1 MSCIIIN
8 GFSKGDLLRSTIH
21 NAVKDYGID
30 ENAEWIDLQGIGYCK
45 GCDCCHKVN
54 PGVCAVN
61 DGLNELLR
69 KYMNS
74 EQVVIVSPVIF
85 GCLNSSVKN
94 FIDRTQPLFMP
105 LQASKSGKTIMKGR
119 YEKYPDLVFQGNQ
132 GKRKACRTDTNY
144 RCNSIKFSHIRK
156 LGTRFSY
163 GIF

>member
-1 MSCIIIN
+1 M
-8 GFSKGDLLRSTIH
+8 
-21 NAVKDYGID
+21 KDYGID

-119 YEKYPDLVFQGNQ
+119 YEKYPDLVFIGVCDNQ
-132 GKRKACRTDTNY
+132 DSTMIETFRNY
-144 RCNSIKFSHIRK
+144 IKTSNIASVSNMVHVKIIQDM
-156 LGTRFSY
+156 SV
-163 GIF
+163 

>member
-1 MSCIIIN
+1 M
-8 GFSKGDLLRSTIH
+8 
-21 NAVKDYGID
+21 KDYGID

-119 YEKYPDLVFQGNQ
+119 YEKYPDLVFIGVCDNQ
-132 GKRKACRTDTNY
+132 DSTMIETFRNY
-144 RCNSIKFSHIRK
+144 IKTSNIASVSNMVHVHI
-156 LGTRFSY
+156 
-163 GIF
+163 IQE

>member
-1 MSCIIIN
+1 M
-8 GFSKGDLLRSTIH
+8 LRSTIH

-61 DGLNELLR
+61 DGLNEILR

-94 FIDRTQPLFMP
+94 FIDRTQPLFLP
-105 LQASKSGKTIMKGR
+105 LQASKGGKTIMKGR
-119 YEKYPDLVFQGNQ
+119 YEKYPELVFIGVCDNQ
-132 GKRKACRTDTNY
+132 DSTMIETFRNY
-144 RCNSIKFSHIRK
+144 IKTSNIASVSNMVHVHI
-156 LGTRFSY
+156 
-163 GIF
+163 IQE

>member
-1 MSCIIIN
+1 M
-8 GFSKGDLLRSTIH
+8 LRSTIH

-94 FIDRTQPLFMP
+94 FIDRTQPLFLP
-105 LQASKSGKTIMKGR
+105 LQASKGGKTIMKGR
-119 YEKYPDLVFQGNQ
+119 YEKYPELVFIGVCDNQ
-132 GKRKACRTDTNY
+132 DSTMIETFRNY
-144 RCNSIKFSHIRK
+144 IKTSNIASVSNMVHVHI
-156 LGTRFSY
+156 
-163 GIF
+163 IQE

>member
-1 MSCIIIN
+1 M
-8 GFSKGDLLRSTIH
+8 
-21 NAVKDYGID
+21 KDYGID

-94 FIDRTQPLFMP
+94 FIDRTQPLFLP
-105 LQASKSGKTIMKGR
+105 LQASKGGKTIMKGR
-119 YEKYPDLVFQGNQ
+119 YEKYPELVFIGVCDNQ
-132 GKRKACRTDTNY
+132 DSTMIETFRNY
-144 RCNSIKFSHIRK
+144 IKTSNIASVSNMVHVHI
-156 LGTRFSY
+156 
-163 GIF
+163 IQE

>member
-1 MSCIIIN
+1 M
-8 GFSKGDLLRSTIH
+8 LRSTIH

-30 ENAEWIDLQGIGYCK
+30 ENAEWIDLQGIGHCK

-61 DGLNELLR
+61 DGLNEILR

-94 FIDRTQPLFMP
+94 FIDRTQPLFLP
-105 LQASKSGKTIMKGR
+105 LQASKGGKTIMKGR
-119 YEKYPDLVFQGNQ
+119 YEKYPELVFIGVCDNQ
-132 GKRKACRTDTNY
+132 DSTMIETFRNY
-144 RCNSIKFSHIRK
+144 IKTSNIASVSNMVHVH
-156 LGTRFSY
+156 LS
-163 GIF
+163 GISE

>member
-1 MSCIIIN
+1 M
-8 GFSKGDLLRSTIH
+8 
-21 NAVKDYGID
+21 KDYGID

-119 YEKYPDLVFQGNQ
+119 YEKYPDLVFIGVCDNQ
-132 GKRKACRTDTNY
+132 DNTM
-144 RCNSIKFSHIRK
+144 IKTFRNFITTSNISSVSNKVHVKIIQDM
-156 LGTRFSY
+156 SV
-163 GIF
+163 

>member
-1 MSCIIIN
+1 M
-8 GFSKGDLLRSTIH
+8 
-21 NAVKDYGID
+21 KDYGID

-61 DGLNELLR
+61 DGLNEILR

-119 YEKYPDLVFQGNQ
+119 YEKYPDLVFIGVCDNQ
-132 GKRKACRTDTNY
+132 DNTM
-144 RCNSIKFSHIRK
+144 IKTFRNFITTSNISSVSNKVHVKIIQDM
-156 LGTRFSY
+156 SV
-163 GIF
+163 